1 MNNFRLSG
9 FISGNDKVSSSNI
22 SYLHNW
28 IKMNGTIKIAE
39 AGATPFRS
47 SNNSIFSIE
56 SGVWRLLIGDRKVIG
71 IVGSGGVVLLNK
83 STQNYNNPPNKC
95 EIVSRSVYY
104 ELPEECIHL
113 AAADKS
119 LLKGILDF
127 MKLNASN
134 ISNKWLGQCM
144 NDGYAEVKYALEWM
158 DVLPETVKTKFTAI
172 SFITDTTG
180 VSRSHALSI
189 MKSLKQGGYIEV
201 DGGYLVHII
210 KNYLMAIRLDR
221 ISMEI
226 YIFCNTG
233 SLKKRWIIKYILHLL
248 EVPSRHYNNS
258 V

>member
-9 FISGNDKVSSSNI
+9 FVSGNDKVSSSNI

-158 DVLPETVKTKFTAI
+158 NVLPETVKTKFTAI

-180 VSRSHALSI
+180 VFRSHALSI

-210 KNYLMAIRLDR
+210 KKLPDGY
-221 ISMEI
+221 
-226 YIFCNTG
+226 
-233 SLKKRWIIKYILHLL
+233 
-248 EVPSRHYNNS
+248 
-258 V
+258 